1 MQEMAWMH
9 EWLTREESLALGW
22 TLLHFC
28 WQGAAIAA
36 VFAVVDRITVRA
48 QSGVRYLVALAA
60 LGLMPLAV
68 IATFAK
74 EMHSFAVLPS
84 AVLPEA
90 SGLATGHPLLLPAAV
105 SAMAEKAVAAPAQQW
120 WLDLHAERILPWLDV
135 LWLLGVVLLAVRAL
149 GGLRQLERLRRSA
162 RRAVPPALEEN
173 LRAVCARLRVTRRVA
188 LRISDEVISPMAMGV
203 WRATILLPVSAAMF
217 LAPEELEA
225 ILAHELGHI
234 RRWDYACNLVQTALE
249 TVLFFHPAVWWLSK
263 TVRYRREVCCDE
275 IAVASCSD
283 ALVYAQTLLRLE
295 EQKIEHAQL
304 AMALHGN
311 GSLLGR
317 VKKILGEEG
326 QMENRMTS
334 GVRVAVAGVVL
345 LGLTLGPKWNAA
357 VAAVSPAVHHSI
369 AAIAAV
375 TQSVAPKP
383 APGVKVDAAA
393 KTDADVTAKTQTDVT
408 AKVETDAS
416 PDSAAEGQDAAGSS
430 TDKHSGTSYIEGMRE
445 AGYAMDL
452 NKDFDT
458 LVSIKSVGVTP
469 EYAKQMASVG
479 YGKPTAHEL
488 MSLKAMGI
496 TPEYL
501 AEMKQSG
508 LAPKDLHEAISE
520 KAVGVTPEY
529 SREMAQSGFTNLDVR
544 QLISL
549 KAQGVTP
556 EYIQQMDSVGF
567 GKPTAH
573 EVMSLK
579 ALGVT
584 PEYLAEMKQS
594 GLAPKDLHEAMSEK
608 AVGVTPEYARQM
620 KQSGL
625 GDMNVEQLISLK
637 AQGMTP
643 EYVTWLKKEF
653 PQITVEELKKAAVF
667 HLDDKFL
674 ADARSHGFDGKDI
687 DKLLRLKMSGLLDE

>member
-1 MQEMAWMH
+1 MQGLAWMH
-9 EWLTREESLALGW
+9 GWLTREESLALGW

-36 VFAVVDRITVRA
+36 IFAAVDRMAARA
-48 QSGVRYLVALAA
+48 QSGVRYLVAFAA
-60 LGLMPLAV
+60 LGLMPLVV
-68 IATFAK
+68 IATFTQ
-74 EMHSFAVLPS
+74 EMHSITAQSEAVS
-84 AVLPEA
+84 HGRSGAV
-90 SGLATGHPLLLPAAV
+90 TGHPLLFPAAV
-105 SAMAEKAVAAPAQQW
+105 SVAERAVAAPAREW
-120 WLDLHAERILPWLDV
+120 WLDLHAERILPWLDAI
-135 LWLLGVVLLAVRAL
+135 WLLGVMLLAVRAL
-149 GGLRQLERLRRSA
+149 GGLRQLEWLRKSA
-162 RRAVPPALEEN
+162 RHAVPPALEES
-173 LRAVCARLRVTRRVA
+173 LRTVCTRLQVSRKVA

-203 WRATILLPVSAAMF
+203 WRATILLPVSAAMH
-217 LAPEELEA
+217 LTPEELEA

-234 RRWDYACNLVQTALE
+234 RRWDYACNLLQTALE

-275 IAVASCSD
+275 IAVSSCSD

-295 EQKIEHAQL
+295 EQKIERTRL
-304 AMALHGN
+304 AMALHGG

-326 QMENRMTS
+326 QMDNRMTG
-334 GVRVAVAGVVL
+334 GVRVAVAGAVL
-345 LGLTLGPKWNAA
+345 LGLALGPKWNVA
-357 VAAVSPAVHHSI
+357 VAAVRPAVDHSI
-369 AAIAAV
+369 ATIVAVAQNANAA
-375 TQSVAPKP
+375 KP
-383 APGVKVDAAA
+383 AAGVKAQP
-393 KTDADVTAKTQTDVT
+393 VTPKAEPEVVSDG
-408 AKVETDAS
+408 
-416 PDSAAEGQDAAGSS
+416 SAAEGQEAAASARPEHAA
-430 TDKHSGTSYIEGMRE
+430 TDKGVSYIEAMRN
-445 AGYAMDL
+445 AGYDFDL

-458 LVSIKSVGVTP
+458 LVSLKSVGVTP

-479 YGKPTAHEL
+479 FGKPSAHEL
-488 MSLKAMGI
+488 MSLKAMGV

-501 AEMKQSG
+501 AGMKQSG
-508 LAPKDLHEAISE
+508 LAPKDLHEALSE

-529 SREMAQSGFTNLDVR
+529 AREMAQSGFGNLDVQ

-556 EYIQQMDSVGF
+556 EYITQMGEVGY
-567 GKPTAH
+567 GKPSAH
-573 EVMSLK
+573 DIMSLK
-579 ALGVT
+579 AVGVT

-594 GLAPKDLHEAMSEK
+594 GLAPKDLHEALSEK

-625 GDMNVEQLISLK
+625 GDLDVQQLISMK

-643 EYVTWLKKEF
+643 EYVTWLKREF
-653 PQITVEELKKAAVF
+653 PQITVEELKRAAVF

-674 ADARSHGFDGKDI
+674 ADARSHGFDSKDI